1 MLFVLHHIVRSF
13 EIDASIERGPCSDQP
28 GVFREILD
36 PVSSVLRMDAS
47 ARILS
52 RDHRSSNLRIL
63 ETVMLARSKHHSSDY
78 IF

>member
-1 MLFVLHHIVRSF
+1 MHQSRGVYKL
-13 EIDASIERGPCSDQP
+13 GPCSDQP